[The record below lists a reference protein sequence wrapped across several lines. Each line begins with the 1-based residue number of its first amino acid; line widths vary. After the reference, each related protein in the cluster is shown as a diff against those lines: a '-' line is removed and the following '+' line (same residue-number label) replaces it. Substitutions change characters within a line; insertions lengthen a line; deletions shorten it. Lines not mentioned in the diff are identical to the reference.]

1 MTISDLPSEKKK
13 ASRSRQAL
21 KITLEVIFM
30 VAILAGLL
38 YYIGT
43 TVPTDFKPAEPTIL
57 RGVDYIYTTILTIKI
72 EYLLLAFLMY
82 FGINVLFAVRLR
94 RVLSKNGVKTS
105 FGKTLLAQYAGML
118 TSDVTPGR
126 SGYILTPVYLRDQNV
141 PASKG
146 LSSILGIQT
155 FEFLIKVVGG
165 VGAVIFLVTT
175 VPPQTWN
182 SVFQSQIAGVNTGL
196 ILAIIGVAL
205 MMVGALVLA
214 AFTWSKR
221 AISLFDKIANSK
233 YLKRF
238 TGGLMGK
245 LEEYKESAG
254 STSKAIPEILI
265 LTLACWILKGFEWW
279 FLGYALG
286 ISQLTGIWLLSF
298 FLIHPL
304 VTALAFIPI
313 TPAGIGVQEFGIVG
327 ILGLLGVATP
337 IAGVFALLARG
348 LLIFEDLAGLPQ
360 IVMSTSLIFSR
371 KKPQETPLP
380 PQTPPL

>member
-1 MTISDLPSEKKK
+1 
-13 ASRSRQAL
+13 
-21 KITLEVIFM
+21 M

-43 TVPTDFKPAEPTIL
+43 AVPSSFKPGEATIL

-82 FGINVLFAVRLR
+82 FGINILFAVRLR

-126 SGYILTPVYLRDQNV
+126 SGYILTPVYLRDQDV
-141 PASKG
+141 PTSKS
-146 LSSILGIQT
+146 LSSVLGIQT
-155 FEFLIKVVGG
+155 FEFLIKVIGG
-165 VGAVIFLVTT
+165 VGAIIYLVNF
-175 VPPQTWN
+175 VPTQTWN
-182 SVFQSQIAGVNTGL
+182 NIFPTQIAGVNIGL
-196 ILAIIGVAL
+196 IVAILGISL
-205 MMVGALVLA
+205 MMAGAIVLA

-221 AISLFDKIANSK
+221 AISIFDRIANSRF
-233 YLKRF
+233 LKRF
-238 TGGLMGK
+238 TGGLMGR
-245 LEEYKESAG
+245 LEEYKESAN
-254 STSKAIPEILI
+254 STSRAIPEIVI
-265 LTLACWILKGFEWW
+265 LTFSCWIIKGFEWY

-286 ISQLTGIWLLSF
+286 ITQVPWIAY

-304 VTALAFIPI
+304 VTALAFVPI

-327 ILGLLGVATP
+327 IFGLLGVAAP

-348 LLIFEDLAGLPQ
+348 LLIFEDLAGVPQ
-360 IVMSTSLIFSR
+360 IVKSTSLIFSR
-371 KKPQETPLP
+371 KKPEKSIEPEP
-380 PQTPPL
+380 PKPI